1 MLRGLPGNEKVTWGQ
16 REYIVD
22 EVQTKQFTSTGIFLN
37 VVEQVIIQQKEDGEG
52 GTRVAE
58 LEKRPSYREAID
70 LMKRAGMSR
79 LGHE

>member
-1 MLRGLPGNEKVTWGQ
+1 MKM
-16 REYIVD
+16 
-22 EVQTKQFTSTGIFLN
+22 
-37 VVEQVIIQQKEDGEG
+37 QVIIQQKEDGES

-79 LGHE
+79 LGRE